1 MAATTGRARA
11 WLEIMRISNLPTV
24 VSNAIAGGA
33 IGAIACGSREL
44 FPMTSAAWSL
54 AAPPLAY
61 IGGMILNDAFD
72 ARIDAAERPSRPIP
86 SGRIARAHA
95 FLAGGACLAVAL
107 VAAAVSGSRDAL
119 LLAALLCAMVV
130 AYDAFH
136 ARLRASVLLL
146 GASRA
151 LACLVP
157 MVAFA
162 HDAEESKHWDFLWRS
177 AALLLPAM
185 LALWTVGLS
194 IAARGEMVAVPGEGL
209 WPCIRC
215 RHPMRDATETCP
227 ECGGDNSARA
237 RGAWANRGRFRH
249 MWIITAVP
257 LLLAVLVNR
266 LVVPALDAATDPS
279 VVEAASPRRLA
290 ILGIGLA
297 LGVTATWARHRM
309 AEDRR
314 LTPFAVGVWIACLPL
329 LDAMM
334 LVALDAWSLAGLCAL
349 CMPFTLLAQR
359 RIAGS

>member
-1 MAATTGRARA
+1 
-11 WLEIMRISNLPTV
+11 
-24 VSNAIAGGA
+24 
-33 IGAIACGSREL
+33 
-44 FPMTSAAWSL
+44 
-54 AAPPLAY
+54 
-61 IGGMILNDAFD
+61 
-72 ARIDAAERPSRPIP
+72 
-86 SGRIARAHA
+86 
-95 FLAGGACLAVAL
+95 
-107 VAAAVSGSRDAL
+107 
-119 LLAALLCAMVV
+119 
-130 AYDAFH
+130 
-136 ARLRASVLLL
+136 
-146 GASRA
+146 
-151 LACLVP
+151 
-157 MVAFA
+157 
-162 HDAEESKHWDFLWRS
+162 
-177 AALLLPAM
+177 
-185 LALWTVGLS
+185 
-194 IAARGEMVAVPGEGL
+194 
-209 WPCIRC
+209 
-215 RHPMRDATETCP
+215 
-227 ECGGDNSARA
+227 
-237 RGAWANRGRFRH
+237 